1 MSFQSAAKSGEH
13 PSKLAQLQ
21 MDLEQTETRVEK
33 ERDCWAAQMFDLIA
47 KDEIIV
53 ECVSNYL
60 ISQKDYHER
69 ALRSMEDNLNFVNS
83 LMSSSRLKRKF
94 GVSLNDHLLSAQ
106 CEIAYPIELAVCYLI
121 ENGLEEEGLLRV
133 GCASTKLKKMKSALD
148 ARYLQLPL
156 TGEYQDVNVL
166 ASILKQY
173 LRELPE
179 PLLTNKLY
187 KEFISA
193 AQTPVEEDRKVQLK
207 KVLAKLPKE
216 NYVNLR
222 YLIKFLCL
230 VVEQSDKNKMNSH
243 NVAIVMSPNL
253 LWPPKTQNSED
264 YSTQITSSNAVNTI
278 VDDFITHYA
287 FIFDSTDVEF
297 FITIQKEKLKVKNHK
312 RTNSNDNNFSSGT
325 IRSLPS
331 GEVYLCYF
339 LIREFQFIFYKQ
351 NIV

>member
-1 MSFQSAAKSGEH
+1 
-13 PSKLAQLQ
+13 
-21 MDLEQTETRVEK
+21 MDLEQTETKVEK

-53 ECVSNYL
+53 DCVSNYL

-69 ALRSMEDNLNFVNS
+69 ALRSMEDNLNYVTS
-83 LMSSSRLKRKF
+83 IISSSRLKRKF
-94 GVSLNDHLLSAQ
+94 GVSLNDHLLSAR

-133 GCASTKLKKMKSALD
+133 GCASTKLKRMKNALD
-148 ARYLQLPL
+148 ARCLQLPM

-193 AQTPVEEDRKVQLK
+193 AQTPVEEERKIQLK

-253 LWPPKTQNSED
+253 LWPPKTQNQED
-264 YSTQITSSNAVNTI
+264 YSMQINSSNAVNTI
-278 VDDFITHYA
+278 VDDCITHYA
-287 FIFDSTDVEF
+287 YIFDNFDVEF
-297 FITIQKEKLKVKNHK
+297 FITIQRDTLKAKNHK
-312 RTNSNDNNFSSGT
+312 RNNSNDNNYQTGI

-331 GEVYLCYF
+331 GVYLFYTF
-339 LIREFQFIFYKQ
+339 LSSIALFLFKTRSLLHILSE
-351 NIV
+351 V